1 MKWIAL
7 SAETKDVVRDQNGVP
22 VEWTLLRIGSNPIC
36 QEGRDGSLV
45 LTAEA
50 MRQIMEYHTNKGELI
65 PLDSEH

>member
-1 MKWIAL
+1 MNWISL
-7 SAETKDVVRDQNGVP
+7 SSETPGVIRDQNGVP

-50 MRQIMEYHTNKGELI
+50 MQQIVTM
-65 PLDSEH
+65 